1 MISILLKSH
10 ETYLHVYLVLK
21 KKLLVG
27 NKWYQQSGPCSYS
40 CVFLLLFLASLGRKF
55 RGLSHLATA
64 IFTEGITTSIY
75 FLKILTL

>member
-27 NKWYQQSGPCSYS
+27 NKWYQQLGPCIAYSYM
-40 CVFLLLFLASLGRKF
+40 FLLLFLASLGRKF

-75 FLKILTL
+75 F